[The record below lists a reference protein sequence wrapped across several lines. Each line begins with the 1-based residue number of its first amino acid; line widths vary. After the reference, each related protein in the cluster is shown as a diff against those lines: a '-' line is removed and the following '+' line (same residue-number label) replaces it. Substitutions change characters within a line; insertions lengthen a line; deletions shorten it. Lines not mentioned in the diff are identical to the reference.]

1 VSQAIKVLAIGDPN
15 SEVNKD
21 IRKEIDILRKCKSP
35 HIVSYFGTALQK
47 APDDT
52 HDLWVTTPHTPHT
65 PHTTHTQPNSPF
77 DTTHDTRHT
86 HAQIMMDY
94 CGKGSVRF
102 ARVCATC
109 ACA

>member
-52 HDLWVTTPHTPHT
+52 HDLWVTH
-65 PHTTHTQPNSPF
+65 THT
-77 DTTHDTRHT
+77 HT
-86 HAQIMMDY
+86 HKPPIRHPAHPFSI
-94 CGKGSVRF
+94 
-102 ARVCATC
+102 
-109 ACA
+109 